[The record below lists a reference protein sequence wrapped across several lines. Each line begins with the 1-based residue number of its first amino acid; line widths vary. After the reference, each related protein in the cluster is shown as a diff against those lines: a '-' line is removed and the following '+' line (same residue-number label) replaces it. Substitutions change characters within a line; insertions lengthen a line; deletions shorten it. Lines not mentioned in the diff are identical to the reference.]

1 MAVSSGNLAALTA
14 HLLVQDRKKVNDPV
28 DLGNLVKPV
37 MAGDFQKMRPAK

>member
-28 DLGNLVKPV
+28 DLGTLGKTA
-37 MAGDFQKMRPAK
+37 MAGDFQKRRPGK